1 ARPSGSPRASP
12 PCACATPWPG
22 CPRTSAAPSR
32 WSTTRA
38 SRRRR
43 SRRPST
49 RPSGRSRAGVA
60 AASAACVRRSRI
72 WWSDDVTS
80 PNDIAVEYVLGEL
93 SPEDAAS
100 FERRVAADPALGEE
114 VRRLRATLDLIP
126 FATVTEPPAHLR
138 ARVLAAGAPAPPP
151 RGAQGAPPPRPRG
164 PVAAAAPPPL

>member
-1 ARPSGSPRASP
+1 PSGSRRASP

-93 SPEDAAS
+93 SPEDAAT
-100 FERRVAADPALGEE
+100 FERRVATDPALAEE

-138 ARVLAAGAPAPPP
+138 ARVLAAGAAPPP
-151 RGAQGAPPPRPRG
+151 AAAATPPPPPPRSR
-164 PVAAAAPPPL
+164 PVPARPP